1 MVTRK
6 PQPLMEY
13 SEKKGLGAKIDG
25 ASSNESAVDKASI
38 KSRILQHQTDKK

>member
-1 MVTRK
+1 MTPSK
-6 PQPLMEY
+6 SQKGL
-13 SEKKGLGAKIDG
+13 EKKGLGANIDG